1 MLQISP
7 KMDRVVRWAHE
18 QRVLARRG
26 SDDLGYAWHALLT
39 AAFGDKAPKP
49 FHLLERRGRPVQM
62 LAYSD
67 NPASAMQE
75 HAALFA
81 DPIVVDALGVSEMA
95 SKQMPTAFQAGSR
108 FGFELRVRPTIRIT
122 TDGKTRER
130 DVFLAALS
138 QIGPDEQLDRGT
150 VYTQWL
156 RTKFKAGGAELTR
169 AEISRFQMNRALRR
183 NRAEDVAKLRELRGP
198 DVTFNGDLV
207 VADPEAFHAM
217 LSRGVGRHRAFGFGM
232 LLLRPST

>member
-1 MLQISP
+1 MIQISP

-26 SDDLGYAWHALLT
+26 SDDMGYAWHALLT

-49 FHLLERRGRPVQM
+49 FHLLERRGRPAQI
-62 LAYSD
+62 LAYSE
-67 NPASAMQE
+67 NSASEMRDF
-75 HAALFA
+75 AALFA
-81 DPIVVDALGVSEMA
+81 DPVVVDALAVTEIA
-95 SKQMPTAFQAGSR
+95 SKQMPAAFQTGAR

-122 TDGKTRER
+122 KDGKARER
-130 DVFLAALS
+130 DAFLSALS

-156 RTKFKAGGAELTR
+156 RTKLKAGGAELTS
-169 AEISRFQMNRALRR
+169 AEISRFQMNRIVRR
-183 NRAEDVAKLRELRGP
+183 NRSEDVSKLQELMGP
-198 DVTFNGDLV
+198 DVTFNGTLAV
-207 VADPEAFHAM
+207 EDPAAFHAM

-232 LLLRPST
+232 LLLRPSN